1 MNMSKKLSNSRGTSD
16 CRFPTQPRKNKKLNN
31 RKNNLTN
38 EFRSSSNRN
47 SHDQSEEE
55 VFGMECQS
63 MFWQQPST
71 SRQVYH
77 SAHNMQRLFTAI
89 SDPSVCGYSA
99 VPATY
104 TMEPVPLPPLYR
116 IQEPVI
122 KAQYRPYRGK
132 TRASLM
138 SMQHRPAWSFDAF
151 GNDYMSLQKKGW
163 SHSSP
168 VGYQNGDYASLP
180 PTANIDN
187 KNNRE
192 ELSAEHRR
200 YSDPGLG
207 PADPP
212 TTSRSDETDS
222 ADSDSSITTIGKS
235 NKLYLTLIEQIT
247 KMKEMNSQLFKELH
261 QAKSDLETVKTE
273 LNQFKKNIPS
283 DYQPGMLSD
292 IIKEIRDASRIKEE
306 VMLSK
311 LKVLMDSQQSQKF
324 IDLEQLKSQLEKV
337 RREKDESVER
347 IGKLETE
354 VAALRLSLNS
364 ENREIAAFEEENLT
378 LRRELQEARASRNMA
393 ECHATKCVNAAVAL
407 RPVTPVHFDS
417 PSPSMTSTPVRTTY
431 DSTSTDPSPSVA
443 SLRSTDG
450 KHDSGSSGSS
460 LLLDEYLYEDERT
473 LVAAVATGTSSK
485 DEKKPRGPEH
495 ESDKA
500 REGPIHTNILV
511 AASPVVSKDSTNI
524 LTSRVLTAPSR
535 ATYTT
540 TYI

>member
-364 ENREIAAFEEENLT
+364 SENREIAAFEEENLT

-393 ECHATKCVNAAVAL
+393 ECHATKLERLMEILREKTHAAG
-407 RPVTPVHFDS
+407 
-417 PSPSMTSTPVRTTY
+417 
-431 DSTSTDPSPSVA
+431 STSTRNEQKAVA
-443 SLRSTDG
+443 EEED
-450 KHDSGSSGSS
+450 D
-460 LLLDEYLYEDERT
+460 DENDDEEEDEDEIDVENKEEGEPRRDESEK
-473 LVAAVATGTSSK
+473 SSK
-485 DEKKPRGPEH
+485 LESNPTIASGPVT
-495 ESDKA
+495 D
-500 REGPIHTNILV
+500 L
-511 AASPVVSKDSTNI
+511 
-524 LTSRVLTAPSR
+524 
-535 ATYTT
+535 
-540 TYI
+540 